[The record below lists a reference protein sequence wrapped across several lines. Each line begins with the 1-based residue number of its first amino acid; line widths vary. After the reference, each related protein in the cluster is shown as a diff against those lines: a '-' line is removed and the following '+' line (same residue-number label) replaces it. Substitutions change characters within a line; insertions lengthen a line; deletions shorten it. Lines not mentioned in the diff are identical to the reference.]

1 MKLLLWLYIKVF
13 LRKEIVYDKLYL
25 FCRDFT
31 EKALGYIITQKNIVI
46 STSDIQ
52 NISWAKNAKAG

>member
-25 FCRDFT
+25 FGRDFT
-31 EKALGYIITQKNIVI
+31 EKALGYIITQK
-46 STSDIQ
+46 TL
-52 NISWAKNAKAG
+52 